1 MTFREQ
7 CALAAMR
14 AHMHAQLSGTADH
27 MTPRAVAHSAWSV
40 AAAMESERKRRDQ
53 AEPMPPTAVF
63 QRGQRVEY
71 IGPVSSVINSMANV
85 GTVDAVHGDRYG
97 IRWDG
102 GGYSTEGAA
111 DIRAT
116 AEPQL
121 TAAQVMELGRRV
133 GKEEM
138 DAACEKAR
146 REGRDAGLRNVR
158 SAVMAEAAA
167 FMRDEPA
174 GPMVSRIID
183 RIDKLIGMAPPA
195 PDALASENAKL
206 RAVAEAAARLQR
218 LRDSNRP
225 DGIGEASLQ
234 LDGALGNWLPGW
246 RTK

>member
-1 MTFREQ
+1 MKIVVEIHIAET
-7 CALAAMR
+7 
-14 AHMHAQLSGTADH
+14 TDADQSK
-27 MTPRAVAHSAWSV
+27 AV
-40 AAAMESERKRRDQ
+40 
-53 AEPMPPTAVF
+53 PP
-63 QRGQRVEY
+63 
-71 IGPVSSVINSMANV
+71 P
-85 GTVDAVHGDRYG
+85 
-97 IRWDG
+97 
-102 GGYSTEGAA
+102 
-111 DIRAT
+111 

-146 REGRDAGLRNVR
+146 REGRDAGLRE
-158 SAVMAEAAA
+158 AVKRLTERAN
-167 FMRDEPA
+167 A
-174 GPMVSRIID
+174 GGE
-183 RIDKLIGMAPPA
+183 GMLSPYTIATVINEMITNAPPPPKVRA
-195 PDALASENAKL
+195 DDAVLNIALASETAKL